1 MKKQSVFILAGC
13 MMALPFVIA
22 PFTPAIGKEKA
33 KKPAGEV
40 VMVSQ
45 QSTFEMRK
53 AFDPHTAFGA
63 TSTTL
68 NSMVFDGLVVKDAAT
83 GAFQPSLAESWNIA
97 KDWSSISF
105 KLRKGVKFHNG
116 DPLTAKDVK
125 FSIERMM
132 REDMKNSIG
141 FDLRKNISKVEIVD
155 DFNVNVLLKEPNP
168 AFFATFLERC
178 FEFLAIVPKDY
189 VEKVGDDGFAA
200 KPIGAGPFRIL
211 KFERDVSFDV
221 EAVENHHRKTPDVK
235 TLRYKFVPEHSTRLA
250 MLKTGEADFIAL
262 YLTHIPLL
270 LKDPDIKIVWS
281 RDTYCVTLVFH
292 DLAHPEDSPFKNPL
306 VRKATSLA
314 IDRKGIADVI
324 GNGTMEPWGSFLAPY
339 HLGFDTKRNKPDPYN
354 PAEAKKLLTQ
364 AGYPNGF
371 DTVLTYTSTQ
381 KERFE
386 AIAQQLRDVG
396 IRCKMDMLEGGTW
409 SASFVA
415 GRLRGIGFGSGP
427 WWSGRSHPA
436 GALQSHIT
444 GIWSHKLAT
453 PAIIKAMEDTE
464 RAIGNKEIAAAA
476 KKLDETIIEANIR
489 LPLWSIHVPFAMRK
503 TIESYTPMPGF
514 IFPMGFESLKL
525 RGK

>member
-1 MKKQSVFILAGC
+1 MKKKSVFILASC
-13 MMALPFVIA
+13 MMALPFIIA
-22 PFTPAIGKEKA
+22 PFTPAIAQEKA

-40 VMVSQ
+40 VIVSQ
-45 QSTFEMRK
+45 MSTFEMRK
-53 AFDPHTAFGA
+53 AFDPHTAIGA
-63 TSTTL
+63 SSTAL
-68 NSMVFDGLVVKDAAT
+68 SSLVFDSLVAKDGAT
-83 GAFQPSLAESWNIA
+83 GAFQPALAESWKIA
-97 KDWSSISF
+97 KDWSSMSF

-116 DPLTAKDVK
+116 DSFTAKDVK
-125 FSIERMM
+125 FSIERSM
-132 REDMKNSIG
+132 REDLKHVIG
-141 FDLRKNISKVEIVD
+141 FELRKNIAEVEIVD
-155 DFNVNVLLKEPNP
+155 DFNVNIRLKEPNA
-168 AFFATFLERC
+168 AFFSAFLERC
-178 FEFLAIVPKDY
+178 FEYLSIVPKDY

-200 KPIGAGPFRIL
+200 KPIGAGPFRVL

-221 EAVENHHRKTPDVK
+221 EAVENHYRKTPDVK
-235 TLRYKFVPEHSTRLA
+235 TIRYKFVPEHSTRLA
-250 MLKTGEADFIAL
+250 MLKAGEADLIAA
-262 YLTHIPLL
+262 YFTHVPLL
-270 LKDPDIKIVWS
+270 LKDPDVKVVWS
-281 RDTYCVTLVFH
+281 KNTYCLTLVFH

-314 IDRKGIADVI
+314 IDRKGIADAI

-339 HLGFDTKRNKPDPYN
+339 HLGFDTKRKPDPFN
-354 PAEAKKLLTQ
+354 PAEAKKLLAQ

-409 SASFVA
+409 SASFVG

-444 GIWSHKLAT
+444 GTWSHKLAT
-453 PAIIKAMEDTE
+453 PAIIKAMEGTE
-464 RAIGNKEIAAAA
+464 RAIGNKEIADAA
-476 KKLDETIIEANIR
+476 KKLDDTIIEAGIR
-489 LPLWSIHVPFAMRK
+489 LPIWSIHVPFAMRK
-503 TIESYTPMPGF
+503 TVESYTPMPGVV
-514 IFPMGFESLKL
+514 FPLGFEYLKF